1 MGRAAGWLAASIHQA
16 LGGTQAEASC
26 SGGGG
31 LQVKHAAASLQSWSC
46 CSGSE
51 PRRRDDSTG
60 SLGAEPTGDSG
71 GEGGGSRWGRVRELV
86 AVRVGPDLQLED
98 QCWSMGRPLA
108 QGGERNAI
116 TKWSLLQGNCADRK
130 DLLPQSE
137 ELHFYLS
144 VYKFV
149 LFKKKIN
156 HCKTHYSIKVTL

>member
-26 SGGGG
+26 SGGGAGGGG
-31 LQVKHAAASLQSWSC
+31 LQVKHAATSLQSWSC

-51 PRRRDDSTG
+51 PRRRDDFTG
-60 SLGAEPTGDSG
+60 SLGAEQTGDRG

-98 QCWSMGRPLA
+98 RCWSMGRPLA

-116 TKWSLLQGNCADRK
+116 RKWSQETALIGRTCSPSRK
-130 DLLPQSE
+130 SCTSI
-137 ELHFYLS
+137 YRSINLS
-144 VYKFV
+144 
-149 LFKKKIN
+149 FKKKR
-156 HCKTHYSIKVTL
+156 